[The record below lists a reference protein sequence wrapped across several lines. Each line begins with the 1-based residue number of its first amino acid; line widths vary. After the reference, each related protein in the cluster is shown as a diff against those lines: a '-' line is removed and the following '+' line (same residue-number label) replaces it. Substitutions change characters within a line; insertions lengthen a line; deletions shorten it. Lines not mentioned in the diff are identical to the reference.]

1 MGSRIAQGDTAAR
14 ERIAIASALHVGG
27 TSGEKSRPPVHRGG
41 GKERSGRLAEPGRES
56 ESGVVSTCR
65 KWLLQR
71 DDHPEE
77 AEKPLK
83 TTARKRKPWSMLGCV
98 VCYLSPSLAG
108 WGLRGGGNLTYPS
121 HMYRHRQNRTY
132 RRQLGPLYHCQP
144 RPHSCCYPCL
154 RRHHPFGCFPRHL
167 HGCH

>member
-41 GKERSGRLAEPGRES
+41 AKRGVGGSPSQVGKVRVESFRPPENGCFRETKAENP
-56 ESGVVSTCR
+56 TR
-65 KWLLQR
+65 KSR
-71 DDHPEE
+71 IP
-77 AEKPLK
+77 KTPLK

-108 WGLRGGGNLTYPS
+108 WGLTS
-121 HMYRHRQNRTY
+121 HLFTPRQNRTC
-132 RRQLGPLYHCQP
+132 RRQLHRQH
-144 RPHSCCYPCL
+144 RPHSCRYPCL

>member
-14 ERIAIASALHVGG
+14 ERIAIASALMSAVPPARRAGRPDFVRGQREDWEARRAGTGTWEWRRVDLPFLVASETRLLNSLTRKSEKRVG
-27 TSGEKSRPPVHRGG
+27 K
-41 GKERSGRLAEPGRES
+41 
-56 ESGVVSTCR
+56 
-65 KWLLQR
+65 LLL
-71 DDHPEE
+71 E
-77 AEKPLK
+77 
-83 TTARKRKPWSMLGCV
+83 TRKPWSMLGCV

-108 WGLRGGGNLTYPS
+108 WGLTQPS
-121 HMYRHRQNRTY
+121 HMFTPRQNRTC
-132 RRQLGPLYHCQP
+132 RRQLHRQH